1 MYEKLLEWSVDALKQ
16 ALGAASDHE
25 IAVVMEAVKVKNQLV
40 IKRFDI
46 AHNAC
51 EQILQLQFTLE
62 KSLSDFQKD
71 YKTPKNKSA
80 PDSYAGKLKR
90 EFHPEFYRQYRNIRS
105 QFDTTTDLLSGYS
118 MALSDWL
125 HFNKFEE
132 ILAESEC
139 ETVSDVTRIYR
150 MYWNF
155 VSSTLRRLLRVTS
168 NDLRFWLTDDPY
180 IQYSVE
186 WARREDIPALKKF
199 FVEDAQGKD
208 IFYTSLEST
217 EKVIEF
223 WRGIQQ
229 NA

>member
-16 ALGAASDHE
+16 ALGAASEHE
-25 IAVVMEAVKVKNQLV
+25 MAVIMEAVKTKNEMV
-40 IKRFDI
+40 VKRFEI

-51 EQILQLQFTLE
+51 EQILKLQFSLE
-62 KSLSDFQKD
+62 KDLSDFQNNFD
-71 YKTPKNKSA
+71 PPKNKSA
-80 PDSYAGKLKR
+80 PNSYSGKLKR

-125 HFNKFEE
+125 HFDKFEE
-132 ILAESEC
+132 ILEESEC
-139 ETVSDVTRIYR
+139 KTVSDVTRIYR

-186 WARREDIPALKKF
+186 WARKEDIPALKRF

-208 IFYTSLEST
+208 IFYTSLENK
-217 EKVIEF
+217 EKVSEF
-223 WRGIQQ
+223 WHGI
-229 NA
+229 A